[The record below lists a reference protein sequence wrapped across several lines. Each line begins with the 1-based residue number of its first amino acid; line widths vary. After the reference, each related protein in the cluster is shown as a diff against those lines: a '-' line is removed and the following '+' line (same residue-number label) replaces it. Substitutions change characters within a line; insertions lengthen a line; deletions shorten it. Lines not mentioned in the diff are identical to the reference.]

1 MGPLGGKH
9 SFFLPMPLISDK
21 RSPLSNANFGIGGPC
36 GNISPCSSREC
47 EVRSEFL
54 IISAV
59 VLTGFILLAVWIFRM
74 VARGKIAMSP
84 GAALVALLVAIL
96 VVPFAMNLSAHFL
109 SGKLHQS
116 GEVEPGAEAR
126 EAR

>member
-1 MGPLGGKH
+1 
-9 SFFLPMPLISDK
+9 
-21 RSPLSNANFGIGGPC
+21 
-36 GNISPCSSREC
+36 
-47 EVRSEFL
+47 VRSEFL